1 MAPFLERMNMT
12 TPSPTPGC
20 ARCPLNRR
28 NFLTRTGAAAA
39 GALGWL
45 SAPDWLSAAE
55 PAAKPRLR
63 IIYALHG
70 EQQTGPDWP
79 NKGFDF
85 GPHIQRIN
93 TELARRCPG
102 FEFVTSLA
110 KNEAEARKILAGDQ
124 AAGGIDGYVVCQMN
138 CWNRV
143 VQTLA
148 TSGKPVL
155 YADFQ
160 FGGSGGFLVYN
171 AAFLRARTPN
181 VGFVASSD
189 IADLAEAVKCF
200 AAVKN
205 GGTVADFAAA
215 TAQVRTKHTP
225 KPGNL
230 ASTKDDVQCLS
241 TSECLRRFKESK
253 ILAVRG
259 QESGPAG
266 EIMGIQVVNVP
277 FAEVN
282 DAWKAA
288 DQAESAA
295 VADRWQK
302 EATKV
307 AGVSRE
313 TLEASAAMYVGM
325 KSLLKKRGAN
335 AITIN
340 CLGGFYG
347 GHIHAYPC
355 LGFHQLNN
363 EALVGGCECDVRSA
377 ATMVA
382 GTILTQGRPG
392 YISDPVIDTAKRQ
405 IIYAHCVAP
414 NKAFGPGG
422 AANPFEILTHSED
435 RQGASV
441 RSLLPT
447 GYLTTTLE
455 FEQSRKEILFH
466 RAKAVANDPDDRA
479 CRTKLCAE
487 PLGDLEKLF
496 TQWDQWSWHRVTFY
510 GDLKEPVYALADAL
524 GWKVVEEA

>member
-1 MAPFLERMNMT
+1 MMNT
-12 TPSPTPGC
+12 RLRPTGC
-20 ARCPLNRR
+20 AGCPLNRR
-28 NFLTRTGAAAA
+28 NFFARTGAAAA
-39 GALGWL
+39 GTLGWL
-45 SAPDWLSAAE
+45 AAPGLVTAAE
-55 PAAKPRLR
+55 PTAKPRLR

-85 GPHIQRIN
+85 RPHIERIN
-93 TELARRCPG
+93 TQLAQRCQG
-102 FEFVTSLA
+102 FAFVMSLA
-110 KNEAEARKILAGDQ
+110 KGQEDAQKIVAEDQ
-124 AAGGIDGYVVCQMN
+124 AGGAIDGYLVCQMN

-143 VQTLA
+143 VQTMA

-171 AAFLRARTPN
+171 AAFLRAKAPN
-181 VGFVASSD
+181 VGFVASSKIED
-189 IADLAEAVKCF
+189 LAAAVQCFAIMKHGGTIADFV
-200 AAVKN
+200 
-205 GGTVADFAAA
+205 AA
-215 TAQVRTKHTP
+215 TTQVRARHTP
-225 KPGNL
+225 KAGSLACTQDDLKCLAPG
-230 ASTKDDVQCLS
+230 
-241 TSECLRRFKESK
+241 ECLRRFKESK

-266 EIMGIQVVNVP
+266 EHMGIQIVNVP

-282 DAWKAA
+282 DAWKVADKSAA
-288 DQAESAA
+288 AA
-295 VADRWQK
+295 VADAWEK
-302 EATKV
+302 GATKV

-313 TLEASAAMYVGM
+313 TLVTSAAMYLGM
-325 KSLLKKRGAN
+325 KSLLKKHGAN
-335 AITIN
+335 GITIN

-392 YISDPVIDTAKRQ
+392 YISDPVMDTAKRQ
-405 IIYAHCVAP
+405 IIYAHCVAA
-414 NKAFGPGG
+414 NKAFGPDGP
-422 AANPFEILTHSED
+422 ANPFEILTHSED

-441 RSLLPT
+441 RSLLPI

-455 FEQSRKEILFH
+455 FEPSRKEILFH
-466 RAKAVANDPDDRA
+466 RAKTVANDPDDRA

-487 PLGDLEKLF
+487 PVGDIEKLF
-496 TQWDQWSWHRVTFY
+496 TMWDQWGWHRVTFY
-510 GDLKEPVYALADAL
+510 GDLKEPVHALAQVL